1 MKKVALF
8 LLTFAFISASF
19 AQNIDGG
26 ATEILKKVSSK
37 YQNYSSMQF
46 NYTLKTTKN
55 EKTLSVGKG
64 DFFIKANKYKTT
76 FDDQQIFC
84 DGVSIWNYQKSTN
97 EVSIYDFDLGDEQNI
112 LNPQNILKNWDKQF
126 RAKFIRDE
134 FTNNVQV
141 SLIDLTP
148 KTAQSYYRIRIF
160 VNKTSFNIV
169 KIAVYEKDNT
179 IYTYSIEQFKS
190 NVPLDDK
197 IFTFD
202 KGNYPNV
209 EVNDMR

>member
-1 MKKVALF
+1 MKKIALF
-8 LLTFAFISASF
+8 LSVFAFISISY

-26 ATEILKKVSSK
+26 ATEILNKVSSK
-37 YQNYSSMQF
+37 YQNYTSMQF

-64 DFFIKANKYKTT
+64 DFIIKANKYKTT
-76 FDDQQIFC
+76 FDGQQIFC

-97 EVSIYDFDLGDEQNI
+97 EVSVYDFDPDDEQNI

-134 FTNNVQV
+134 FSNNVQL

-148 KTAQSYYRIRIF
+148 KTTQSYYRIRVF

-190 NVPLDDK
+190 NVSLDDK

-202 KGNYPNV
+202 KGKYPNV
-209 EVNDMR
+209 EINDMR